1 MGMSMI
7 FNKYLSLFLSA
18 CFFMLLMLIVSSII
32 ALFGSIP
39 YIGFI
44 FVVIFYFVAR
54 MFYNY
59 LRNDDFYKN
68 DRNHSSD
75 KKGESYLIKGEK
87 DSKKIFI
94 VVWMLIILILIAIS
108 LWLYSYNHGLKLV

>member
-1 MGMSMI
+1 MI
-7 FNKYLSLFLSA
+7 FNKYLSILLSV
-18 CFFMLLMLIVSSII
+18 CFFMLLMLIVSSVI

-39 YIGFI
+39 YIGLI

-54 MFYNY
+54 MFYGY

-68 DRNHSSD
+68 NKNHSSD
-75 KKGESYLIKGEK
+75 KKGESYLVKGEK

-94 VVWMLIILILIAIS
+94 VVWMLIILILIAVS
-108 LWLYSYNHGLKLV
+108 LWLYSFNKGLTLV